1 MLGKHVV
8 ARSLSLLAVVG
19 FSLLLAAACGSDP
32 TPTPRPTPT
41 PAPSATA
48 TPTPDAAAA
57 FQTEWAELLAA
68 AQDEGGFVISIGG
81 GGRNDRPIAEA
92 FGEQFGI
99 DVTVSAGRGSE
110 QTDKLLA
117 EQSASKYEVDV
128 LFIDGTNG
136 NRLIQADALLPIMDV
151 VFHPDILDLSNWYQG
166 RIWFGDPEETY
177 IINHSA
183 AAAPL
188 NLGMY
193 YNTNNMAQEDLDG
206 FNSVYDYLDPKWAG
220 KIVSLP
226 PTIGGGVG
234 TYVTLLLHPDVGEDW
249 LSQYFHPDHDVF
261 FSEDSR
267 IVADGIAN
275 GKFHFGIAL
284 STAGREVRSLA
295 EAGAP
300 IDQLVKPFAE
310 ADTLSG
316 SGPSD
321 NIEAVKNPPHPNSQ
335 KLFINWFL
343 SQEGQSARLELSAGV
358 PNPTLREDV
367 PCEGNVDTR
376 ECRDPDATYI
386 NVTADPKF
394 TQNRLS
400 GTERYREIWHE
411 VRGQ

>member
-1 MLGKHVV
+1 MWK
-8 ARSLSLLAVVG
+8 R
-19 FSLLLAAACGSDP
+19 SDP
-32 TPTPRPTPT
+32 YAKTHAHAGSHRDGYV
-41 PAPSATA
+41 
-48 TPTPDAAAA
+48 DARRGNGLSDRRGGAS
-57 FQTEWAELLAA
+57 AA

-117 EQSASKYEVDV
+117 EQSAGKYEVDV

-136 NRLIQADALLPIMDV
+136 NRLIQADALMPIMDV

-166 RIWFGDPEETY
+166 RIWFGDPEEMY
-177 IINHSA
+177 VINHSA

-193 YNTNNMAQEDLDG
+193 YNTNLMTEADLDG
-206 FNSVYDYLDPKWAG
+206 FNSVYDYLDPQWAG

-234 TYVTLLLHPDVGEDW
+234 DYVTLLLHPDVGEDW

-300 IDQLVKPFAE
+300 IGQFVKPIRGSRYPEWVGTQRQHRGGKEPASPQLPEAIHQLVPEPGRAIGPDR
-310 ADTLSG
+310 AVSRG
-316 SGPSD
+316 SEPYPARG
-321 NIEAVKNPPHPNSQ
+321 HP
-335 KLFINWFL
+335 L
-343 SQEGQSARLELSAGV
+343 
-358 PNPTLREDV
+358 
-367 PCEGNVDTR
+367 
-376 ECRDPDATYI
+376 
-386 NVTADPKF
+386 
-394 TQNRLS
+394 
-400 GTERYREIWHE
+400 
-411 VRGQ
+411 